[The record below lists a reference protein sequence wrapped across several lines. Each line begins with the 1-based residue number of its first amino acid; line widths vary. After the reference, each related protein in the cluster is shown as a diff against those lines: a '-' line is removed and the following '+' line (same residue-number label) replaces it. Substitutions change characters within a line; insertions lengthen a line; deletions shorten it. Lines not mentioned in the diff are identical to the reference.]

1 MHKKIHVKTKNKICA
16 AVLVFVLAGSLTAGA
31 CAVPNVYAKTEAEKK
46 RDAYKKKLRE
56 KNSDIANIKDS
67 QSDVKDSISVAAA
80 KMKTLLSKQEQ
91 LKSDIKDKQNEV
103 EQANKKLEEAKEEEQ
118 KQYDAMKLRIQYL
131 YENSTDNSIW
141 SAILESNGLSD
152 MLNRIEY
159 ATDLYKSDRELM
171 TSYQNAVKKVEDW
184 TMQLADEMDSL
195 LALQDK
201 YQTQQ
206 GELKTLMAKLEKQKD
221 AYAQQLAEAQ
231 KQAQDYK
238 KTISKQEAI
247 IRAQEAAAARA
258 NANTYDGGGTGA
270 GARNR
275 TDGIGQQ
282 GFLHLGHI
290 AVLVHHA
297 GPGGG
302 AHQGPDGVEHVD
314 HAEGEDQ
321 GDGGEPAQLHKA
333 GEVELEQGLGGH
345 VSNRGHPAGGGQGGE
360 GGAAQYGDVPDPVDH
375 GGDEHAQQHGGAHA
389 LAGQDDDGEQA
400 HEGGDHGEHHLPVA
414 RLAHAVL
421 NDGGGQGAEE
431 VPHHVERRGEA
442 VALGIDAHVGAQ
454 TDVHQHQADG
464 GGDAVPHAQRDRLN
478 DLVPDVQHGQDDEHD
493 ALDKDDA
500 QGGLKGLQI
509 AHAGQGHK
517 VGHHHGKEAVQA
529 HAGGHGEGLVG
540 QEGHTEHAHGGRE
553 AGGHEHGV
561 PKLLPVG
568 AETGEQVGVQRD
580 DVGHGHKGGQTG
592 QDLGADVC
600 AVLLQV
606 KQLLHW
612 DLLRFY

>member
-46 RDAYKKKLRE
+46 RDAYKKKLKA

-67 QSDVKDSISVAAA
+67 QSDVKDSITAAA
-80 KMKTLLSKQEQ
+80 ARMKTLLSKQEQ

-118 KQYDAMKLRIQYL
+118 NQYDAMKLRIQYL

-270 GARNR
+270 SGGIASDSYLKDPDCNPSQTTDVSGADIVAFAQQFVGNPYVWGGNSL
-275 TDGIGQQ
+275 TNGVDCSGFVHQVYAHFGISTPRYSQAFKSVGQPVSYQ
-282 GFLHLGHI
+282 NI
-290 AVLVHHA
+290 QA
-297 GPGGG
+297 GDVVVYP
-302 AHQGPDGVEHVD
+302 
-314 HAEGEDQ
+314 
-321 GDGGEPAQLHKA
+321 
-333 GEVELEQGLGGH
+333 GH
-345 VSNRGHPAGGGQGGE
+345 VAIYIGNGNIVEAQSTRAGITNSR
-360 GGAAQYGDVPDPVDH
+360 PVNCH
-375 GGDEHAQQHGGAHA
+375 TITAIR
-389 LAGQDDDGEQA
+389 
-400 HEGGDHGEHHLPVA
+400 
-414 RLAHAVL
+414 RLV
-421 NDGGGQGAEE
+421 
-431 VPHHVERRGEA
+431 
-442 VALGIDAHVGAQ
+442 
-454 TDVHQHQADG
+454 
-464 GGDAVPHAQRDRLN
+464 
-478 DLVPDVQHGQDDEHD
+478 
-493 ALDKDDA
+493 
-500 QGGLKGLQI
+500 
-509 AHAGQGHK
+509 
-517 VGHHHGKEAVQA
+517 
-529 HAGGHGEGLVG
+529 
-540 QEGHTEHAHGGRE
+540 
-553 AGGHEHGV
+553 
-561 PKLLPVG
+561 
-568 AETGEQVGVQRD
+568 
-580 DVGHGHKGGQTG
+580 
-592 QDLGADVC
+592 
-600 AVLLQV
+600 
-606 KQLLHW
+606 
-612 DLLRFY
+612 

>member
-46 RDAYKKKLRE
+46 RDAYKKKLKA

-67 QSDVKDSISVAAA
+67 QSDVKDSITAAA
-80 KMKTLLSKQEQ
+80 ARMKTLLSKQEQ

-118 KQYDAMKLRIQYL
+118 NQYDAMKLRIQYL

-141 SAILESNGLSD
+141 SAILESNGLSE

-206 GELKTLMAKLEKQKD
+206 GELKTLMAKLEQQKD

-270 GARNR
+270 SGGIASDSYLKDPDCNPSQTTDVSGADIVAFAQQFVGNPYVWGGNSL
-275 TDGIGQQ
+275 TNGVDCSGFVHQVYAHFGISTPRYSQAFKSVGQPVSYQ
-282 GFLHLGHI
+282 NI
-290 AVLVHHA
+290 QA
-297 GPGGG
+297 GDVVVYP
-302 AHQGPDGVEHVD
+302 
-314 HAEGEDQ
+314 
-321 GDGGEPAQLHKA
+321 
-333 GEVELEQGLGGH
+333 GH
-345 VSNRGHPAGGGQGGE
+345 VAIYIGNGNIVEAQSTRAGITNSR
-360 GGAAQYGDVPDPVDH
+360 PVNCH
-375 GGDEHAQQHGGAHA
+375 TITAIR
-389 LAGQDDDGEQA
+389 
-400 HEGGDHGEHHLPVA
+400 
-414 RLAHAVL
+414 RLV
-421 NDGGGQGAEE
+421 
-431 VPHHVERRGEA
+431 
-442 VALGIDAHVGAQ
+442 
-454 TDVHQHQADG
+454 
-464 GGDAVPHAQRDRLN
+464 
-478 DLVPDVQHGQDDEHD
+478 
-493 ALDKDDA
+493 
-500 QGGLKGLQI
+500 
-509 AHAGQGHK
+509 
-517 VGHHHGKEAVQA
+517 
-529 HAGGHGEGLVG
+529 
-540 QEGHTEHAHGGRE
+540 
-553 AGGHEHGV
+553 
-561 PKLLPVG
+561 
-568 AETGEQVGVQRD
+568 
-580 DVGHGHKGGQTG
+580 
-592 QDLGADVC
+592 
-600 AVLLQV
+600 
-606 KQLLHW
+606 
-612 DLLRFY
+612 

>member
-46 RDAYKKKLRE
+46 RDAYKKKLKA

-270 GARNR
+270 SGGIASDSYLKDPDCNPSQTTDVSGADIVAFAQQFVGNPYVWGGNSL
-275 TDGIGQQ
+275 TNGVDCSGFVHLVYAHFGISTPRYSQAFKSVGQPVSYQ
-282 GFLHLGHI
+282 NI
-290 AVLVHHA
+290 QA
-297 GPGGG
+297 GDVVVYP
-302 AHQGPDGVEHVD
+302 
-314 HAEGEDQ
+314 
-321 GDGGEPAQLHKA
+321 
-333 GEVELEQGLGGH
+333 GH
-345 VSNRGHPAGGGQGGE
+345 VAIYIGNGNIVEAQSTRAGITNSR
-360 GGAAQYGDVPDPVDH
+360 PVNCH
-375 GGDEHAQQHGGAHA
+375 TITAIR
-389 LAGQDDDGEQA
+389 
-400 HEGGDHGEHHLPVA
+400 
-414 RLAHAVL
+414 RLV
-421 NDGGGQGAEE
+421 
-431 VPHHVERRGEA
+431 
-442 VALGIDAHVGAQ
+442 
-454 TDVHQHQADG
+454 
-464 GGDAVPHAQRDRLN
+464 
-478 DLVPDVQHGQDDEHD
+478 
-493 ALDKDDA
+493 
-500 QGGLKGLQI
+500 
-509 AHAGQGHK
+509 
-517 VGHHHGKEAVQA
+517 
-529 HAGGHGEGLVG
+529 
-540 QEGHTEHAHGGRE
+540 
-553 AGGHEHGV
+553 
-561 PKLLPVG
+561 
-568 AETGEQVGVQRD
+568 
-580 DVGHGHKGGQTG
+580 
-592 QDLGADVC
+592 
-600 AVLLQV
+600 
-606 KQLLHW
+606 
-612 DLLRFY
+612 

>member
-46 RDAYKKKLRE
+46 RDAYKKKLKA

-67 QSDVKDSISVAAA
+67 QSDVKDSITAAA
-80 KMKTLLSKQEQ
+80 ARMKTLLSKQEQ

-118 KQYDAMKLRIQYL
+118 NQYDAMKLRIQYL

-206 GELKTLMAKLEKQKD
+206 GELKTLMAKLEQQKD

-270 GARNR
+270 SGGIASDSYLKDPDCNPSQTTDVSGADIVAFAQQFVGNPDVWGGNSL
-275 TDGIGQQ
+275 TNGVDCSGFVHQVYAHFGISTPRYSQAFKSVGQPVSYQ
-282 GFLHLGHI
+282 NI
-290 AVLVHHA
+290 QA
-297 GPGGG
+297 GDVVVYP
-302 AHQGPDGVEHVD
+302 
-314 HAEGEDQ
+314 
-321 GDGGEPAQLHKA
+321 
-333 GEVELEQGLGGH
+333 GH
-345 VSNRGHPAGGGQGGE
+345 VAIYIGNGNIVEAQSTRAGITNSR
-360 GGAAQYGDVPDPVDH
+360 PVNCH
-375 GGDEHAQQHGGAHA
+375 TITAIR
-389 LAGQDDDGEQA
+389 
-400 HEGGDHGEHHLPVA
+400 
-414 RLAHAVL
+414 RLV
-421 NDGGGQGAEE
+421 
-431 VPHHVERRGEA
+431 
-442 VALGIDAHVGAQ
+442 
-454 TDVHQHQADG
+454 
-464 GGDAVPHAQRDRLN
+464 
-478 DLVPDVQHGQDDEHD
+478 
-493 ALDKDDA
+493 
-500 QGGLKGLQI
+500 
-509 AHAGQGHK
+509 
-517 VGHHHGKEAVQA
+517 
-529 HAGGHGEGLVG
+529 
-540 QEGHTEHAHGGRE
+540 
-553 AGGHEHGV
+553 
-561 PKLLPVG
+561 
-568 AETGEQVGVQRD
+568 
-580 DVGHGHKGGQTG
+580 
-592 QDLGADVC
+592 
-600 AVLLQV
+600 
-606 KQLLHW
+606 
-612 DLLRFY
+612 

>member
-46 RDAYKKKLRE
+46 RDAYKKKLKA

-67 QSDVKDSISVAAA
+67 QSDVKDSITAAA
-80 KMKTLLSKQEQ
+80 ARMKTLLSKQEQ

-118 KQYDAMKLRIQYL
+118 NQYDAMKLRIQYL

-141 SAILESNGLSD
+141 SAILESTGLSD

-206 GELKTLMAKLEKQKD
+206 GELKTLMAKLEQQKD

-270 GARNR
+270 SGGIASDSYLKDPDCNPSQTTDVSGADIVAFAQQFVGNPYVWGGNSL
-275 TDGIGQQ
+275 TNGVDCSGFVHQVYAHFGISTPRYSQAFKSVGQPVSYQ
-282 GFLHLGHI
+282 NI
-290 AVLVHHA
+290 QA
-297 GPGGG
+297 GDVVVYP
-302 AHQGPDGVEHVD
+302 
-314 HAEGEDQ
+314 
-321 GDGGEPAQLHKA
+321 
-333 GEVELEQGLGGH
+333 GH
-345 VSNRGHPAGGGQGGE
+345 VAIYIGNGNIVEAQSTRAGITNSR
-360 GGAAQYGDVPDPVDH
+360 PVNCH
-375 GGDEHAQQHGGAHA
+375 TITAIR
-389 LAGQDDDGEQA
+389 
-400 HEGGDHGEHHLPVA
+400 
-414 RLAHAVL
+414 RLV
-421 NDGGGQGAEE
+421 
-431 VPHHVERRGEA
+431 
-442 VALGIDAHVGAQ
+442 
-454 TDVHQHQADG
+454 
-464 GGDAVPHAQRDRLN
+464 
-478 DLVPDVQHGQDDEHD
+478 
-493 ALDKDDA
+493 
-500 QGGLKGLQI
+500 
-509 AHAGQGHK
+509 
-517 VGHHHGKEAVQA
+517 
-529 HAGGHGEGLVG
+529 
-540 QEGHTEHAHGGRE
+540 
-553 AGGHEHGV
+553 
-561 PKLLPVG
+561 
-568 AETGEQVGVQRD
+568 
-580 DVGHGHKGGQTG
+580 
-592 QDLGADVC
+592 
-600 AVLLQV
+600 
-606 KQLLHW
+606 
-612 DLLRFY
+612 

>member
-46 RDAYKKKLRE
+46 RDAYKKKLKA

-67 QSDVKDSISVAAA
+67 QSDVKDSITAAAA
-80 KMKTLLSKQEQ
+80 KMKTLLSRQEQ

-118 KQYDAMKLRIQYL
+118 NQYDAMKLRIQYL

-238 KTISKQEAI
+238 KTISKQEEI

-270 GARNR
+270 SGGIASDSYLKDPDCNPSQTTDVSGADIVAFAQQFVGNPYVWGGNSL
-275 TDGIGQQ
+275 TNGVDCSGFVHLVYAHFGIGTPRYSQAFKSVGQ
-282 GFLHLGHI
+282 PVSYQNI
-290 AVLVHHA
+290 QA
-297 GPGGG
+297 GDVVVYP
-302 AHQGPDGVEHVD
+302 
-314 HAEGEDQ
+314 
-321 GDGGEPAQLHKA
+321 
-333 GEVELEQGLGGH
+333 GH
-345 VSNRGHPAGGGQGGE
+345 VAIYIGNGNIVEAQSTRAGITNSR
-360 GGAAQYGDVPDPVDH
+360 PVNCH
-375 GGDEHAQQHGGAHA
+375 TITAIR
-389 LAGQDDDGEQA
+389 
-400 HEGGDHGEHHLPVA
+400 
-414 RLAHAVL
+414 RLV
-421 NDGGGQGAEE
+421 
-431 VPHHVERRGEA
+431 
-442 VALGIDAHVGAQ
+442 
-454 TDVHQHQADG
+454 
-464 GGDAVPHAQRDRLN
+464 
-478 DLVPDVQHGQDDEHD
+478 
-493 ALDKDDA
+493 
-500 QGGLKGLQI
+500 
-509 AHAGQGHK
+509 
-517 VGHHHGKEAVQA
+517 
-529 HAGGHGEGLVG
+529 
-540 QEGHTEHAHGGRE
+540 
-553 AGGHEHGV
+553 
-561 PKLLPVG
+561 
-568 AETGEQVGVQRD
+568 
-580 DVGHGHKGGQTG
+580 
-592 QDLGADVC
+592 
-600 AVLLQV
+600 
-606 KQLLHW
+606 
-612 DLLRFY
+612 

>member
-46 RDAYKKKLRE
+46 RDAYKKKLKA

-67 QSDVKDSISVAAA
+67 QSYVKDSITAAAA

-118 KQYDAMKLRIQYL
+118 NQYDAMKLRIQYL

-206 GELKTLMAKLEKQKD
+206 GELKTLMAKLEQQKD

-270 GARNR
+270 SGGIASDSYLKDPDCNPSQTTDVSGADIVAFAQQFVGNPYVWGGNSL
-275 TDGIGQQ
+275 TNGVDCSGFVHQVYAHFGISTPRYSQAFKSVGQPVSYQ
-282 GFLHLGHI
+282 NI
-290 AVLVHHA
+290 QA
-297 GPGGG
+297 GDVVVYP
-302 AHQGPDGVEHVD
+302 
-314 HAEGEDQ
+314 
-321 GDGGEPAQLHKA
+321 
-333 GEVELEQGLGGH
+333 GH
-345 VSNRGHPAGGGQGGE
+345 VAIYIGNGNIVEAQSTRAGITNSR
-360 GGAAQYGDVPDPVDH
+360 PVNCH
-375 GGDEHAQQHGGAHA
+375 TITAIR
-389 LAGQDDDGEQA
+389 
-400 HEGGDHGEHHLPVA
+400 
-414 RLAHAVL
+414 RLV
-421 NDGGGQGAEE
+421 
-431 VPHHVERRGEA
+431 
-442 VALGIDAHVGAQ
+442 
-454 TDVHQHQADG
+454 
-464 GGDAVPHAQRDRLN
+464 
-478 DLVPDVQHGQDDEHD
+478 
-493 ALDKDDA
+493 
-500 QGGLKGLQI
+500 
-509 AHAGQGHK
+509 
-517 VGHHHGKEAVQA
+517 
-529 HAGGHGEGLVG
+529 
-540 QEGHTEHAHGGRE
+540 
-553 AGGHEHGV
+553 
-561 PKLLPVG
+561 
-568 AETGEQVGVQRD
+568 
-580 DVGHGHKGGQTG
+580 
-592 QDLGADVC
+592 
-600 AVLLQV
+600 
-606 KQLLHW
+606 
-612 DLLRFY
+612 

>member
-46 RDAYKKKLRE
+46 RDAYKKKLKA

-67 QSDVKDSISVAAA
+67 QSDVKDSITAAAA

-118 KQYDAMKLRIQYL
+118 NQYDAMKLRIQYL

-159 ATDLYKSDRELM
+159 ATDLYKSDSELM

-206 GELKTLMAKLEKQKD
+206 GELKTLMAKLEQQKD

-270 GARNR
+270 SGGIASDSYLKDPDCNPSQTTDVSGADIVAFAQQFVGNPYVWGGNSL
-275 TDGIGQQ
+275 TNGVDCSGFVHQVYAHFGISTPRYSQAFKSVGQPVSYQ
-282 GFLHLGHI
+282 NI
-290 AVLVHHA
+290 QA
-297 GPGGG
+297 GDVVVYP
-302 AHQGPDGVEHVD
+302 
-314 HAEGEDQ
+314 
-321 GDGGEPAQLHKA
+321 
-333 GEVELEQGLGGH
+333 GH
-345 VSNRGHPAGGGQGGE
+345 VAIYIGNGNIVEAQSTRAGITNSR
-360 GGAAQYGDVPDPVDH
+360 PVNCH
-375 GGDEHAQQHGGAHA
+375 TITAIR
-389 LAGQDDDGEQA
+389 
-400 HEGGDHGEHHLPVA
+400 
-414 RLAHAVL
+414 RLV
-421 NDGGGQGAEE
+421 
-431 VPHHVERRGEA
+431 
-442 VALGIDAHVGAQ
+442 
-454 TDVHQHQADG
+454 
-464 GGDAVPHAQRDRLN
+464 
-478 DLVPDVQHGQDDEHD
+478 
-493 ALDKDDA
+493 
-500 QGGLKGLQI
+500 
-509 AHAGQGHK
+509 
-517 VGHHHGKEAVQA
+517 
-529 HAGGHGEGLVG
+529 
-540 QEGHTEHAHGGRE
+540 
-553 AGGHEHGV
+553 
-561 PKLLPVG
+561 
-568 AETGEQVGVQRD
+568 
-580 DVGHGHKGGQTG
+580 
-592 QDLGADVC
+592 
-600 AVLLQV
+600 
-606 KQLLHW
+606 
-612 DLLRFY
+612 

>member
-46 RDAYKKKLRE
+46 RDAYKKKLKA

-67 QSDVKDSISVAAA
+67 QSDVKDSITAAA
-80 KMKTLLSKQEQ
+80 ARMKTLLSKQEQ

-118 KQYDAMKLRIQYL
+118 NQYDAMKLRIQYL

-206 GELKTLMAKLEKQKD
+206 GELKTLMAKLEQQKD

-238 KTISKQEAI
+238 KTISQHEAI

-270 GARNR
+270 SGGIASDSYLKDPDCNPSQTTDVSGADIVAFAQQFVGNPYVWGGNSL
-275 TDGIGQQ
+275 TNGVDCSGFVHQVYAHFGISTPRYSQAFKSVGQPVSYQ
-282 GFLHLGHI
+282 NI
-290 AVLVHHA
+290 QA
-297 GPGGG
+297 GDVVVYP
-302 AHQGPDGVEHVD
+302 
-314 HAEGEDQ
+314 
-321 GDGGEPAQLHKA
+321 
-333 GEVELEQGLGGH
+333 GH
-345 VSNRGHPAGGGQGGE
+345 VAIYIGNGNIVEAQSTRAGITNSR
-360 GGAAQYGDVPDPVDH
+360 PVNCH
-375 GGDEHAQQHGGAHA
+375 TITAIR
-389 LAGQDDDGEQA
+389 
-400 HEGGDHGEHHLPVA
+400 
-414 RLAHAVL
+414 RLV
-421 NDGGGQGAEE
+421 
-431 VPHHVERRGEA
+431 
-442 VALGIDAHVGAQ
+442 
-454 TDVHQHQADG
+454 
-464 GGDAVPHAQRDRLN
+464 
-478 DLVPDVQHGQDDEHD
+478 
-493 ALDKDDA
+493 
-500 QGGLKGLQI
+500 
-509 AHAGQGHK
+509 
-517 VGHHHGKEAVQA
+517 
-529 HAGGHGEGLVG
+529 
-540 QEGHTEHAHGGRE
+540 
-553 AGGHEHGV
+553 
-561 PKLLPVG
+561 
-568 AETGEQVGVQRD
+568 
-580 DVGHGHKGGQTG
+580 
-592 QDLGADVC
+592 
-600 AVLLQV
+600 
-606 KQLLHW
+606 
-612 DLLRFY
+612 

>member
-46 RDAYKKKLRE
+46 RDAYKKKLKA

-67 QSDVKDSISVAAA
+67 QSDVKDSITAAA
-80 KMKTLLSKQEQ
+80 ARMKTLLSKQEQ

-118 KQYDAMKLRIQYL
+118 NQYDAMKLRIQYL

-152 MLNRIEY
+152 TLNRIEY

-206 GELKTLMAKLEKQKD
+206 GELKTLMAKLEQQKD

-270 GARNR
+270 SGGIASDSYLKDPDCNPSQTTDVSGADIVAFAQQFVGNPYVWGGNSL
-275 TDGIGQQ
+275 TNGVDCSGFVHQVYAHFGISTPRYSQAFKSVGQPVSYQ
-282 GFLHLGHI
+282 NI
-290 AVLVHHA
+290 QA
-297 GPGGG
+297 GDVVVYP
-302 AHQGPDGVEHVD
+302 
-314 HAEGEDQ
+314 
-321 GDGGEPAQLHKA
+321 
-333 GEVELEQGLGGH
+333 GH
-345 VSNRGHPAGGGQGGE
+345 VAIYIGNGNIVEAQSTRAGITNSR
-360 GGAAQYGDVPDPVDH
+360 PVNCH
-375 GGDEHAQQHGGAHA
+375 TITAIR
-389 LAGQDDDGEQA
+389 
-400 HEGGDHGEHHLPVA
+400 
-414 RLAHAVL
+414 RLV
-421 NDGGGQGAEE
+421 
-431 VPHHVERRGEA
+431 
-442 VALGIDAHVGAQ
+442 
-454 TDVHQHQADG
+454 
-464 GGDAVPHAQRDRLN
+464 
-478 DLVPDVQHGQDDEHD
+478 
-493 ALDKDDA
+493 
-500 QGGLKGLQI
+500 
-509 AHAGQGHK
+509 
-517 VGHHHGKEAVQA
+517 
-529 HAGGHGEGLVG
+529 
-540 QEGHTEHAHGGRE
+540 
-553 AGGHEHGV
+553 
-561 PKLLPVG
+561 
-568 AETGEQVGVQRD
+568 
-580 DVGHGHKGGQTG
+580 
-592 QDLGADVC
+592 
-600 AVLLQV
+600 
-606 KQLLHW
+606 
-612 DLLRFY
+612 

>member
-46 RDAYKKKLRE
+46 RDAYKKKLKA

-67 QSDVKDSISVAAA
+67 QSDVKDSITAAA
-80 KMKTLLSKQEQ
+80 ARMKTLLSKQEQ

-118 KQYDAMKLRIQYL
+118 NQYDAMKLRIQYL

-206 GELKTLMAKLEKQKD
+206 GELKTLMAKLEQQKD

-238 KTISKQEAI
+238 KTISKQEAV

-270 GARNR
+270 SGGIASDSYLKDPDCNPSQTTDVSGADIVAFAQQFVGNPYVWGGNSL
-275 TDGIGQQ
+275 TNGVDCSGFVHQVYAHFGISTPRYSQAFKSVGQPVSYQ
-282 GFLHLGHI
+282 NI
-290 AVLVHHA
+290 QA
-297 GPGGG
+297 GDVVVYP
-302 AHQGPDGVEHVD
+302 
-314 HAEGEDQ
+314 
-321 GDGGEPAQLHKA
+321 
-333 GEVELEQGLGGH
+333 GH
-345 VSNRGHPAGGGQGGE
+345 VAIYIGNGNIVEAQSTRAGITNSR
-360 GGAAQYGDVPDPVDH
+360 PVNCH
-375 GGDEHAQQHGGAHA
+375 TITAIR
-389 LAGQDDDGEQA
+389 
-400 HEGGDHGEHHLPVA
+400 
-414 RLAHAVL
+414 RLV
-421 NDGGGQGAEE
+421 
-431 VPHHVERRGEA
+431 
-442 VALGIDAHVGAQ
+442 
-454 TDVHQHQADG
+454 
-464 GGDAVPHAQRDRLN
+464 
-478 DLVPDVQHGQDDEHD
+478 
-493 ALDKDDA
+493 
-500 QGGLKGLQI
+500 
-509 AHAGQGHK
+509 
-517 VGHHHGKEAVQA
+517 
-529 HAGGHGEGLVG
+529 
-540 QEGHTEHAHGGRE
+540 
-553 AGGHEHGV
+553 
-561 PKLLPVG
+561 
-568 AETGEQVGVQRD
+568 
-580 DVGHGHKGGQTG
+580 
-592 QDLGADVC
+592 
-600 AVLLQV
+600 
-606 KQLLHW
+606 
-612 DLLRFY
+612 

>member
-31 CAVPNVYAKTEAEKK
+31 CAVPNVHAKTEAEKK
-46 RDAYKKKLRE
+46 RDAYKKKLKA

-67 QSDVKDSISVAAA
+67 QSDVKDSITAAA
-80 KMKTLLSKQEQ
+80 ARMKTLLSKQEQ

-118 KQYDAMKLRIQYL
+118 NQYDAMKLRIQYL

-206 GELKTLMAKLEKQKD
+206 GELKTLMAKLEQQKD

-270 GARNR
+270 SGGIASDSYLKDPDCNPSQTTDVSGADIVAFAQQFVGNPYVWGGNSL
-275 TDGIGQQ
+275 TNGVDCSGFVHQVYAHFGISTPRYSQAFKSVGQPVSYQ
-282 GFLHLGHI
+282 NI
-290 AVLVHHA
+290 QA
-297 GPGGG
+297 GDVVVYP
-302 AHQGPDGVEHVD
+302 
-314 HAEGEDQ
+314 
-321 GDGGEPAQLHKA
+321 
-333 GEVELEQGLGGH
+333 GH
-345 VSNRGHPAGGGQGGE
+345 VAIYIGNGNIVEAQSTRAGITNSR
-360 GGAAQYGDVPDPVDH
+360 PVNCH
-375 GGDEHAQQHGGAHA
+375 TITAIR
-389 LAGQDDDGEQA
+389 
-400 HEGGDHGEHHLPVA
+400 
-414 RLAHAVL
+414 RLV
-421 NDGGGQGAEE
+421 
-431 VPHHVERRGEA
+431 
-442 VALGIDAHVGAQ
+442 
-454 TDVHQHQADG
+454 
-464 GGDAVPHAQRDRLN
+464 
-478 DLVPDVQHGQDDEHD
+478 
-493 ALDKDDA
+493 
-500 QGGLKGLQI
+500 
-509 AHAGQGHK
+509 
-517 VGHHHGKEAVQA
+517 
-529 HAGGHGEGLVG
+529 
-540 QEGHTEHAHGGRE
+540 
-553 AGGHEHGV
+553 
-561 PKLLPVG
+561 
-568 AETGEQVGVQRD
+568 
-580 DVGHGHKGGQTG
+580 
-592 QDLGADVC
+592 
-600 AVLLQV
+600 
-606 KQLLHW
+606 
-612 DLLRFY
+612 

>member
-46 RDAYKKKLRE
+46 RDAYKKKLKA

-67 QSDVKDSISVAAA
+67 QSDVKDSITAAAA

-118 KQYDAMKLRIQYL
+118 NQYDAMKLRIQYL

-206 GELKTLMAKLEKQKD
+206 GELKTLMAKLEQQKD

-270 GARNR
+270 SGGIASDSYLKDPDCNPSQTTDVSGADIVAFAQQFVGNPYVWGGNSL
-275 TDGIGQQ
+275 TNGVDCSGFVHLVYAHFGIGTPRYSQAFKSVGQ
-282 GFLHLGHI
+282 PVSYQNI
-290 AVLVHHA
+290 QA
-297 GPGGG
+297 GDVVVYP
-302 AHQGPDGVEHVD
+302 
-314 HAEGEDQ
+314 
-321 GDGGEPAQLHKA
+321 
-333 GEVELEQGLGGH
+333 GH
-345 VSNRGHPAGGGQGGE
+345 VAIYIGNGNIVEAQSTRAGITNSR
-360 GGAAQYGDVPDPVDH
+360 PVNCH
-375 GGDEHAQQHGGAHA
+375 TITAIR
-389 LAGQDDDGEQA
+389 
-400 HEGGDHGEHHLPVA
+400 
-414 RLAHAVL
+414 RLV
-421 NDGGGQGAEE
+421 
-431 VPHHVERRGEA
+431 
-442 VALGIDAHVGAQ
+442 
-454 TDVHQHQADG
+454 
-464 GGDAVPHAQRDRLN
+464 
-478 DLVPDVQHGQDDEHD
+478 
-493 ALDKDDA
+493 
-500 QGGLKGLQI
+500 
-509 AHAGQGHK
+509 
-517 VGHHHGKEAVQA
+517 
-529 HAGGHGEGLVG
+529 
-540 QEGHTEHAHGGRE
+540 
-553 AGGHEHGV
+553 
-561 PKLLPVG
+561 
-568 AETGEQVGVQRD
+568 
-580 DVGHGHKGGQTG
+580 
-592 QDLGADVC
+592 
-600 AVLLQV
+600 
-606 KQLLHW
+606 
-612 DLLRFY
+612 

>member
-46 RDAYKKKLRE
+46 RDAYKKKLKA

-67 QSDVKDSISVAAA
+67 QSDVKDSITAAA
-80 KMKTLLSKQEQ
+80 ARMKTLLSKQEQ

-118 KQYDAMKLRIQYL
+118 NQYDAMKLRIQYL

-159 ATDLYKSDRELM
+159 AIDLYKSDRELM

-206 GELKTLMAKLEKQKD
+206 GELKTLMAKLEQQKD

-270 GARNR
+270 SGGIASDSYLKDPDCNPSQTTDVSGADIVAFAQQFVGNPYVWGGNSL
-275 TDGIGQQ
+275 TNGVDCSGFVHQVYAHFGISTPRYSQAFKSVGQPVSYQ
-282 GFLHLGHI
+282 NI
-290 AVLVHHA
+290 QA
-297 GPGGG
+297 GDVVVYP
-302 AHQGPDGVEHVD
+302 
-314 HAEGEDQ
+314 
-321 GDGGEPAQLHKA
+321 
-333 GEVELEQGLGGH
+333 GH
-345 VSNRGHPAGGGQGGE
+345 VAIYIGNGNIVEAQSTRAGITNSR
-360 GGAAQYGDVPDPVDH
+360 PVNCH
-375 GGDEHAQQHGGAHA
+375 TITAIR
-389 LAGQDDDGEQA
+389 
-400 HEGGDHGEHHLPVA
+400 
-414 RLAHAVL
+414 RLV
-421 NDGGGQGAEE
+421 
-431 VPHHVERRGEA
+431 
-442 VALGIDAHVGAQ
+442 
-454 TDVHQHQADG
+454 
-464 GGDAVPHAQRDRLN
+464 
-478 DLVPDVQHGQDDEHD
+478 
-493 ALDKDDA
+493 
-500 QGGLKGLQI
+500 
-509 AHAGQGHK
+509 
-517 VGHHHGKEAVQA
+517 
-529 HAGGHGEGLVG
+529 
-540 QEGHTEHAHGGRE
+540 
-553 AGGHEHGV
+553 
-561 PKLLPVG
+561 
-568 AETGEQVGVQRD
+568 
-580 DVGHGHKGGQTG
+580 
-592 QDLGADVC
+592 
-600 AVLLQV
+600 
-606 KQLLHW
+606 
-612 DLLRFY
+612 

>member
-46 RDAYKKKLRE
+46 RDAYKKKLKA

-67 QSDVKDSISVAAA
+67 QSDVKDSITAAAA
-80 KMKTLLSKQEQ
+80 KMKTFLSKQEQ

-118 KQYDAMKLRIQYL
+118 NQYDAMKLRIQYL

-206 GELKTLMAKLEKQKD
+206 GELKTLMAKLEQQKD

-270 GARNR
+270 SGGIASDSYLKDPDCNPSQTTDVSGADIVAFAQQFVGNPYVWGGNSL
-275 TDGIGQQ
+275 TNGVDCSGFVHQVYAHFGISTPRYSQAFKSVGQPVSYQ
-282 GFLHLGHI
+282 NI
-290 AVLVHHA
+290 QA
-297 GPGGG
+297 GDVVVYP
-302 AHQGPDGVEHVD
+302 
-314 HAEGEDQ
+314 
-321 GDGGEPAQLHKA
+321 
-333 GEVELEQGLGGH
+333 GH
-345 VSNRGHPAGGGQGGE
+345 VAIYIGNGNIVEAQSTRAGITNSR
-360 GGAAQYGDVPDPVDH
+360 PVNCH
-375 GGDEHAQQHGGAHA
+375 TITAIR
-389 LAGQDDDGEQA
+389 
-400 HEGGDHGEHHLPVA
+400 
-414 RLAHAVL
+414 RLV
-421 NDGGGQGAEE
+421 
-431 VPHHVERRGEA
+431 
-442 VALGIDAHVGAQ
+442 
-454 TDVHQHQADG
+454 
-464 GGDAVPHAQRDRLN
+464 
-478 DLVPDVQHGQDDEHD
+478 
-493 ALDKDDA
+493 
-500 QGGLKGLQI
+500 
-509 AHAGQGHK
+509 
-517 VGHHHGKEAVQA
+517 
-529 HAGGHGEGLVG
+529 
-540 QEGHTEHAHGGRE
+540 
-553 AGGHEHGV
+553 
-561 PKLLPVG
+561 
-568 AETGEQVGVQRD
+568 
-580 DVGHGHKGGQTG
+580 
-592 QDLGADVC
+592 
-600 AVLLQV
+600 
-606 KQLLHW
+606 
-612 DLLRFY
+612 

>member
-46 RDAYKKKLRE
+46 RDAYKKKLKA

-67 QSDVKDSISVAAA
+67 QSDVKDSITAAAA

-103 EQANKKLEEAKEEEQ
+103 EQANKKLEEAKEEAQ
-118 KQYDAMKLRIQYL
+118 NQYDAMKLRIQYL

-206 GELKTLMAKLEKQKD
+206 GELKTLMAKLEQQKD

-270 GARNR
+270 SGGIASDSYLKDPDCNPSQTTDVSGADIVAFAQQFVGNPYVWGGNSL
-275 TDGIGQQ
+275 TNGVDCSGFVHQVYAHFGISTPRYSQAFKSVGQPVSYQ
-282 GFLHLGHI
+282 NI
-290 AVLVHHA
+290 QA
-297 GPGGG
+297 GDVVVYP
-302 AHQGPDGVEHVD
+302 
-314 HAEGEDQ
+314 
-321 GDGGEPAQLHKA
+321 
-333 GEVELEQGLGGH
+333 GH
-345 VSNRGHPAGGGQGGE
+345 VAIYIGNGNIVEAQSTRAGITNSR
-360 GGAAQYGDVPDPVDH
+360 PVNCH
-375 GGDEHAQQHGGAHA
+375 TITAIR
-389 LAGQDDDGEQA
+389 
-400 HEGGDHGEHHLPVA
+400 
-414 RLAHAVL
+414 RLV
-421 NDGGGQGAEE
+421 
-431 VPHHVERRGEA
+431 
-442 VALGIDAHVGAQ
+442 
-454 TDVHQHQADG
+454 
-464 GGDAVPHAQRDRLN
+464 
-478 DLVPDVQHGQDDEHD
+478 
-493 ALDKDDA
+493 
-500 QGGLKGLQI
+500 
-509 AHAGQGHK
+509 
-517 VGHHHGKEAVQA
+517 
-529 HAGGHGEGLVG
+529 
-540 QEGHTEHAHGGRE
+540 
-553 AGGHEHGV
+553 
-561 PKLLPVG
+561 
-568 AETGEQVGVQRD
+568 
-580 DVGHGHKGGQTG
+580 
-592 QDLGADVC
+592 
-600 AVLLQV
+600 
-606 KQLLHW
+606 
-612 DLLRFY
+612 

>member
-46 RDAYKKKLRE
+46 RDAYKKKLKA

-67 QSDVKDSISVAAA
+67 QSDVKDSITAAA
-80 KMKTLLSKQEQ
+80 ARMKTLLSKQEQ

-118 KQYDAMKLRIQYL
+118 NQYDAMKLRIQYL

-206 GELKTLMAKLEKQKD
+206 GELKTLMAKLEQQKD

-270 GARNR
+270 SGGIASDSYLKDPDCNPSQTTDVSGADIVAFAQQFVGNPYVWGGNSL
-275 TDGIGQQ
+275 TNGVDCSGFVHQVYAHFGISTPRYSQAFKSVGQPVSYQ
-282 GFLHLGHI
+282 NI
-290 AVLVHHA
+290 
-297 GPGGG
+297 
-302 AHQGPDGVEHVD
+302 
-314 HAEGEDQ
+314 
-321 GDGGEPAQLHKA
+321 KA
-333 GEVELEQGLGGH
+333 GDVVVYPGH
-345 VSNRGHPAGGGQGGE
+345 VAIYIGNGNIVEAQSTRAGITNSR
-360 GGAAQYGDVPDPVDH
+360 PVNCH
-375 GGDEHAQQHGGAHA
+375 TITAIR
-389 LAGQDDDGEQA
+389 
-400 HEGGDHGEHHLPVA
+400 
-414 RLAHAVL
+414 RLV
-421 NDGGGQGAEE
+421 
-431 VPHHVERRGEA
+431 
-442 VALGIDAHVGAQ
+442 
-454 TDVHQHQADG
+454 
-464 GGDAVPHAQRDRLN
+464 
-478 DLVPDVQHGQDDEHD
+478 
-493 ALDKDDA
+493 
-500 QGGLKGLQI
+500 
-509 AHAGQGHK
+509 
-517 VGHHHGKEAVQA
+517 
-529 HAGGHGEGLVG
+529 
-540 QEGHTEHAHGGRE
+540 
-553 AGGHEHGV
+553 
-561 PKLLPVG
+561 
-568 AETGEQVGVQRD
+568 
-580 DVGHGHKGGQTG
+580 
-592 QDLGADVC
+592 
-600 AVLLQV
+600 
-606 KQLLHW
+606 
-612 DLLRFY
+612 

>member
-46 RDAYKKKLRE
+46 RDAYKKKLKA

-67 QSDVKDSISVAAA
+67 QSDVKDSITVAAA
-80 KMKTLLSKQEQ
+80 RMKTLLSKQEQ

-118 KQYDAMKLRIQYL
+118 NQYDAMKLRIQYL

-184 TMQLADEMDSL
+184 TVQLADEMDSL

-206 GELKTLMAKLEKQKD
+206 GELKTLMAKLEQQKD

-270 GARNR
+270 SGGIASDSYLKDPDCNPSQTTDVSGADIVAFAQQFVGNPYVWGGNSL
-275 TDGIGQQ
+275 TNGVDCSGFVHQVYAHFGISTPRYSQAFKSVGQPVSYQ
-282 GFLHLGHI
+282 NI
-290 AVLVHHA
+290 QA
-297 GPGGG
+297 GDVVVYP
-302 AHQGPDGVEHVD
+302 
-314 HAEGEDQ
+314 
-321 GDGGEPAQLHKA
+321 
-333 GEVELEQGLGGH
+333 GH
-345 VSNRGHPAGGGQGGE
+345 VAIYIGNGNIVEAQSTRAGITNSR
-360 GGAAQYGDVPDPVDH
+360 PVNCH
-375 GGDEHAQQHGGAHA
+375 TITAIR
-389 LAGQDDDGEQA
+389 
-400 HEGGDHGEHHLPVA
+400 
-414 RLAHAVL
+414 RLV
-421 NDGGGQGAEE
+421 
-431 VPHHVERRGEA
+431 
-442 VALGIDAHVGAQ
+442 
-454 TDVHQHQADG
+454 
-464 GGDAVPHAQRDRLN
+464 
-478 DLVPDVQHGQDDEHD
+478 
-493 ALDKDDA
+493 
-500 QGGLKGLQI
+500 
-509 AHAGQGHK
+509 
-517 VGHHHGKEAVQA
+517 
-529 HAGGHGEGLVG
+529 
-540 QEGHTEHAHGGRE
+540 
-553 AGGHEHGV
+553 
-561 PKLLPVG
+561 
-568 AETGEQVGVQRD
+568 
-580 DVGHGHKGGQTG
+580 
-592 QDLGADVC
+592 
-600 AVLLQV
+600 
-606 KQLLHW
+606 
-612 DLLRFY
+612 

>member
-31 CAVPNVYAKTEAEKK
+31 CAVTNVYAKTEAEKK
-46 RDAYKKKLRE
+46 RDAYKKKLKA

-67 QSDVKDSISVAAA
+67 QSDVKDSITAAAA

-118 KQYDAMKLRIQYL
+118 NQYDAMKLRIQYL

-206 GELKTLMAKLEKQKD
+206 GELKTLMAKLEQQKD

-270 GARNR
+270 SGGIASDSYLKDPDCNPSQTTDVSGADIVAFAQQFVGNPYVWGGNSL
-275 TDGIGQQ
+275 TNGVDCSGFVHQVYAHFGISTPRYSQAFKSVGQPVSYQ
-282 GFLHLGHI
+282 NI
-290 AVLVHHA
+290 QA
-297 GPGGG
+297 GDVVVYP
-302 AHQGPDGVEHVD
+302 
-314 HAEGEDQ
+314 
-321 GDGGEPAQLHKA
+321 
-333 GEVELEQGLGGH
+333 GH
-345 VSNRGHPAGGGQGGE
+345 VAIYIGNGNIVEAQSTRAGITNSR
-360 GGAAQYGDVPDPVDH
+360 PVNCH
-375 GGDEHAQQHGGAHA
+375 TITAIR
-389 LAGQDDDGEQA
+389 
-400 HEGGDHGEHHLPVA
+400 
-414 RLAHAVL
+414 RLV
-421 NDGGGQGAEE
+421 
-431 VPHHVERRGEA
+431 
-442 VALGIDAHVGAQ
+442 
-454 TDVHQHQADG
+454 
-464 GGDAVPHAQRDRLN
+464 
-478 DLVPDVQHGQDDEHD
+478 
-493 ALDKDDA
+493 
-500 QGGLKGLQI
+500 
-509 AHAGQGHK
+509 
-517 VGHHHGKEAVQA
+517 
-529 HAGGHGEGLVG
+529 
-540 QEGHTEHAHGGRE
+540 
-553 AGGHEHGV
+553 
-561 PKLLPVG
+561 
-568 AETGEQVGVQRD
+568 
-580 DVGHGHKGGQTG
+580 
-592 QDLGADVC
+592 
-600 AVLLQV
+600 
-606 KQLLHW
+606 
-612 DLLRFY
+612 

>member
-46 RDAYKKKLRE
+46 RDAYKKKLKA

-67 QSDVKDSISVAAA
+67 QSDVKDSITAAAA

-270 GARNR
+270 SGGIASDSYLKDPDCNPSQTTDVSGADIVAFAQQFVGNPYVWGGNSL
-275 TDGIGQQ
+275 TNGVDCSGFVHQVYAHFGISTPRYSQAFKSVGQPVSYQ
-282 GFLHLGHI
+282 NI
-290 AVLVHHA
+290 QA
-297 GPGGG
+297 GDVVVYP
-302 AHQGPDGVEHVD
+302 
-314 HAEGEDQ
+314 
-321 GDGGEPAQLHKA
+321 
-333 GEVELEQGLGGH
+333 GH
-345 VSNRGHPAGGGQGGE
+345 VAIYIGNGNIVEAQSTRAGITNSR
-360 GGAAQYGDVPDPVDH
+360 PVNCH
-375 GGDEHAQQHGGAHA
+375 TITAIR
-389 LAGQDDDGEQA
+389 
-400 HEGGDHGEHHLPVA
+400 
-414 RLAHAVL
+414 RLV
-421 NDGGGQGAEE
+421 
-431 VPHHVERRGEA
+431 
-442 VALGIDAHVGAQ
+442 
-454 TDVHQHQADG
+454 
-464 GGDAVPHAQRDRLN
+464 
-478 DLVPDVQHGQDDEHD
+478 
-493 ALDKDDA
+493 
-500 QGGLKGLQI
+500 
-509 AHAGQGHK
+509 
-517 VGHHHGKEAVQA
+517 
-529 HAGGHGEGLVG
+529 
-540 QEGHTEHAHGGRE
+540 
-553 AGGHEHGV
+553 
-561 PKLLPVG
+561 
-568 AETGEQVGVQRD
+568 
-580 DVGHGHKGGQTG
+580 
-592 QDLGADVC
+592 
-600 AVLLQV
+600 
-606 KQLLHW
+606 
-612 DLLRFY
+612 

>member
-46 RDAYKKKLRE
+46 RDAYKKKLKA

-67 QSDVKDSISVAAA
+67 QSDVKDSITAAA
-80 KMKTLLSKQEQ
+80 ARMKTLLSKQEQ

-118 KQYDAMKLRIQYL
+118 NQYDAMKLRIQYL

-206 GELKTLMAKLEKQKD
+206 GELKTLMAKLEQQKD

-247 IRAQEAAAARA
+247 IRAQEEAAARA

-270 GARNR
+270 SGGIASDSYLKDPDCNPSQTTDVSGADIVAFAQQFVGNPYVWGGNSL
-275 TDGIGQQ
+275 TNGVDCSGFVHQVYAHFGISTPRYSQAFKSVGQPVSYQ
-282 GFLHLGHI
+282 NI
-290 AVLVHHA
+290 QA
-297 GPGGG
+297 GDVVVYP
-302 AHQGPDGVEHVD
+302 
-314 HAEGEDQ
+314 
-321 GDGGEPAQLHKA
+321 
-333 GEVELEQGLGGH
+333 GH
-345 VSNRGHPAGGGQGGE
+345 VAIYIGNGNIVEAQSTRAGITNSR
-360 GGAAQYGDVPDPVDH
+360 PVNCH
-375 GGDEHAQQHGGAHA
+375 TITAIR
-389 LAGQDDDGEQA
+389 
-400 HEGGDHGEHHLPVA
+400 
-414 RLAHAVL
+414 RLV
-421 NDGGGQGAEE
+421 
-431 VPHHVERRGEA
+431 
-442 VALGIDAHVGAQ
+442 
-454 TDVHQHQADG
+454 
-464 GGDAVPHAQRDRLN
+464 
-478 DLVPDVQHGQDDEHD
+478 
-493 ALDKDDA
+493 
-500 QGGLKGLQI
+500 
-509 AHAGQGHK
+509 
-517 VGHHHGKEAVQA
+517 
-529 HAGGHGEGLVG
+529 
-540 QEGHTEHAHGGRE
+540 
-553 AGGHEHGV
+553 
-561 PKLLPVG
+561 
-568 AETGEQVGVQRD
+568 
-580 DVGHGHKGGQTG
+580 
-592 QDLGADVC
+592 
-600 AVLLQV
+600 
-606 KQLLHW
+606 
-612 DLLRFY
+612 

>member
-46 RDAYKKKLRE
+46 RDAYKKKLKA

-67 QSDVKDSISVAAA
+67 QSDVKDSITAAA
-80 KMKTLLSKQEQ
+80 ARMKTLLSKQEQ

-118 KQYDAMKLRIQYL
+118 NQYDAMKLRIQYL

-206 GELKTLMAKLEKQKD
+206 GELKTLMAKLEQQKD

-270 GARNR
+270 GARDR
-275 TDGIGQQ
+275 TDGVGEQ
-282 GFLHLGHI
+282 GLLHVGHLALLI
-290 AVLVHHA
+290 HHA
-297 GPGGG
+297 GAGGG
-302 AHQGPDGVEHVD
+302 AHQSADGVEHID
-314 HAEGEDQ
+314 HAEGDDQ
-321 GDGGEPAQLHKA
+321 SDGGKPANLCKSP
-333 GEVELEQGLGGH
+333 EVKLKQCGGSH
-345 VSNRGHPAGGGQGGE
+345 ISESRYE
-360 GGAAQYGDVPDPVDH
+360 GCGCQRSKGIGSQEDSLSCPVDDA
-375 GGDEHAQQHGGAHA
+375 GDQHTQQYST
-389 LAGQDDDGEQA
+389 
-400 HEGGDHGEHHLPVA
+400 
-414 RLAHAVL
+414 L
-421 NDGGGQGAEE
+421 NTSLCQNNNSK
-431 VPHHVERRGEA
+431 
-442 VALGIDAHVGAQ
+442 Q
-454 TDVHQHQADG
+454 TY
-464 GGDAVPHAQRDRLN
+464 
-478 DLVPDVQHGQDDEHD
+478 
-493 ALDKDDA
+493 
-500 QGGLKGLQI
+500 
-509 AHAGQGHK
+509 
-517 VGHHHGKEAVQA
+517 
-529 HAGGHGEGLVG
+529 
-540 QEGHTEHAHGGRE
+540 
-553 AGGHEHGV
+553 EHG
-561 PKLLPVG
+561 
-568 AETGEQVGVQRD
+568 D
-580 DVGHGHKGGQTG
+580 NGQNHCGIARTHICLS
-592 QDLGADVC
+592 Q
-600 AVLLQV
+600 
-606 KQLLHW
+606 
-612 DLLRFY
+612 

>member
-46 RDAYKKKLRE
+46 RDAYKKKLKA

-67 QSDVKDSISVAAA
+67 QSDVKDSITAAA
-80 KMKTLLSKQEQ
+80 ARMKTLLSKQEQ

-118 KQYDAMKLRIQYL
+118 NQYDAMKLRIQYL

-206 GELKTLMAKLEKQKD
+206 GELKTLMAKLEQQKD

-270 GARNR
+270 SGGIASDSYLKDPACNPSQTTDVSGADIVAFAQQFVGNPYVWGGNSL
-275 TDGIGQQ
+275 TNGVDCSGFVHQVYAHFGISTPRYSQAFKSVGQPVSYQ
-282 GFLHLGHI
+282 NI
-290 AVLVHHA
+290 QA
-297 GPGGG
+297 GDVVVYP
-302 AHQGPDGVEHVD
+302 
-314 HAEGEDQ
+314 
-321 GDGGEPAQLHKA
+321 
-333 GEVELEQGLGGH
+333 GH
-345 VSNRGHPAGGGQGGE
+345 VAIYIGNGNIVEAQSTRAGITNSR
-360 GGAAQYGDVPDPVDH
+360 PVNCH
-375 GGDEHAQQHGGAHA
+375 TITAIR
-389 LAGQDDDGEQA
+389 
-400 HEGGDHGEHHLPVA
+400 
-414 RLAHAVL
+414 RLV
-421 NDGGGQGAEE
+421 
-431 VPHHVERRGEA
+431 
-442 VALGIDAHVGAQ
+442 
-454 TDVHQHQADG
+454 
-464 GGDAVPHAQRDRLN
+464 
-478 DLVPDVQHGQDDEHD
+478 
-493 ALDKDDA
+493 
-500 QGGLKGLQI
+500 
-509 AHAGQGHK
+509 
-517 VGHHHGKEAVQA
+517 
-529 HAGGHGEGLVG
+529 
-540 QEGHTEHAHGGRE
+540 
-553 AGGHEHGV
+553 
-561 PKLLPVG
+561 
-568 AETGEQVGVQRD
+568 
-580 DVGHGHKGGQTG
+580 
-592 QDLGADVC
+592 
-600 AVLLQV
+600 
-606 KQLLHW
+606 
-612 DLLRFY
+612 

>member
-16 AVLVFVLAGSLTAGA
+16 ALLVFVLAGSLTAGA

-56 KNSDIANIKDS
+56 KNGDIANIKDS
-67 QSDVKDSISVAAA
+67 QSDVKDSISAAAA

-103 EQANKKLEEAKEEEQ
+103 EQANKKMEEAKEEEQ

-131 YENSTDNSIW
+131 YENSTDNSVW

-270 GARNR
+270 SGGIASDSYLKDPDCNPSQTTDVSGADIVAFAQQFVGNPYVWGGNSL
-275 TDGIGQQ
+275 TNGVDCSGFVHQVYAHFGISTPRYSQAFKSVGQPVSYQ
-282 GFLHLGHI
+282 NI
-290 AVLVHHA
+290 QA
-297 GPGGG
+297 GDVVVYP
-302 AHQGPDGVEHVD
+302 
-314 HAEGEDQ
+314 
-321 GDGGEPAQLHKA
+321 
-333 GEVELEQGLGGH
+333 GH
-345 VSNRGHPAGGGQGGE
+345 VAIYIGNGNIVEAQSTRAGITNSR
-360 GGAAQYGDVPDPVDH
+360 PVNCH
-375 GGDEHAQQHGGAHA
+375 TITAIR
-389 LAGQDDDGEQA
+389 
-400 HEGGDHGEHHLPVA
+400 
-414 RLAHAVL
+414 RLV
-421 NDGGGQGAEE
+421 
-431 VPHHVERRGEA
+431 
-442 VALGIDAHVGAQ
+442 
-454 TDVHQHQADG
+454 
-464 GGDAVPHAQRDRLN
+464 
-478 DLVPDVQHGQDDEHD
+478 
-493 ALDKDDA
+493 
-500 QGGLKGLQI
+500 
-509 AHAGQGHK
+509 
-517 VGHHHGKEAVQA
+517 
-529 HAGGHGEGLVG
+529 
-540 QEGHTEHAHGGRE
+540 
-553 AGGHEHGV
+553 
-561 PKLLPVG
+561 
-568 AETGEQVGVQRD
+568 
-580 DVGHGHKGGQTG
+580 
-592 QDLGADVC
+592 
-600 AVLLQV
+600 
-606 KQLLHW
+606 
-612 DLLRFY
+612 

>member
-46 RDAYKKKLRE
+46 RDAYKKKLKA

-67 QSDVKDSISVAAA
+67 QSDVKDSITAAA
-80 KMKTLLSKQEQ
+80 ARMKTLLSKQEQ

-118 KQYDAMKLRIQYL
+118 NQYDAMKLRIQYL

-206 GELKTLMAKLEKQKD
+206 GELKTLMAKLEQQKD

-270 GARNR
+270 SGGIASDSYLKDPDCNPSQTTDVSGADIVAFAQQFVGNPYVWGGNSL
-275 TDGIGQQ
+275 TNGVDCSGFVHQVYAHFGISTPRYSQAFKSVGQPVSYQ
-282 GFLHLGHI
+282 NI
-290 AVLVHHA
+290 QA
-297 GPGGG
+297 GDVVVYP
-302 AHQGPDGVEHVD
+302 
-314 HAEGEDQ
+314 
-321 GDGGEPAQLHKA
+321 
-333 GEVELEQGLGGH
+333 GH
-345 VSNRGHPAGGGQGGE
+345 VAIYIGNGQIVHASSKKTGIKISNAFYRSPICVTRVL
-360 GGAAQYGDVPDPVDH
+360 GD
-375 GGDEHAQQHGGAHA
+375 
-389 LAGQDDDGEQA
+389 
-400 HEGGDHGEHHLPVA
+400 
-414 RLAHAVL
+414 
-421 NDGGGQGAEE
+421 
-431 VPHHVERRGEA
+431 
-442 VALGIDAHVGAQ
+442 
-454 TDVHQHQADG
+454 
-464 GGDAVPHAQRDRLN
+464 
-478 DLVPDVQHGQDDEHD
+478 
-493 ALDKDDA
+493 
-500 QGGLKGLQI
+500 
-509 AHAGQGHK
+509 
-517 VGHHHGKEAVQA
+517 
-529 HAGGHGEGLVG
+529 
-540 QEGHTEHAHGGRE
+540 
-553 AGGHEHGV
+553 
-561 PKLLPVG
+561 
-568 AETGEQVGVQRD
+568 
-580 DVGHGHKGGQTG
+580 
-592 QDLGADVC
+592 
-600 AVLLQV
+600 
-606 KQLLHW
+606 
-612 DLLRFY
+612 

>member
-46 RDAYKKKLRE
+46 RDAYKKKLKA

-67 QSDVKDSISVAAA
+67 QSDVKDSITAAAA

-118 KQYDAMKLRIQYL
+118 NQYDAMKLRIQYL

-206 GELKTLMAKLEKQKD
+206 GELKTLMAKLEQQKD

-270 GARNR
+270 SGGIASDSYLTDPDCNPSQTTDVSGADIVAFAQQFVGNPYVWGGNSL
-275 TDGIGQQ
+275 TNGVDCSGFVHQVYAHFGISTPRYSQAFKSVGQPVSYQ
-282 GFLHLGHI
+282 NI
-290 AVLVHHA
+290 QA
-297 GPGGG
+297 GDVVVYP
-302 AHQGPDGVEHVD
+302 
-314 HAEGEDQ
+314 
-321 GDGGEPAQLHKA
+321 
-333 GEVELEQGLGGH
+333 GH
-345 VSNRGHPAGGGQGGE
+345 VAIYIGNGNIVEAQSTRAGITNSR
-360 GGAAQYGDVPDPVDH
+360 PVNCH
-375 GGDEHAQQHGGAHA
+375 TITAIR
-389 LAGQDDDGEQA
+389 
-400 HEGGDHGEHHLPVA
+400 
-414 RLAHAVL
+414 RLV
-421 NDGGGQGAEE
+421 
-431 VPHHVERRGEA
+431 
-442 VALGIDAHVGAQ
+442 
-454 TDVHQHQADG
+454 
-464 GGDAVPHAQRDRLN
+464 
-478 DLVPDVQHGQDDEHD
+478 
-493 ALDKDDA
+493 
-500 QGGLKGLQI
+500 
-509 AHAGQGHK
+509 
-517 VGHHHGKEAVQA
+517 
-529 HAGGHGEGLVG
+529 
-540 QEGHTEHAHGGRE
+540 
-553 AGGHEHGV
+553 
-561 PKLLPVG
+561 
-568 AETGEQVGVQRD
+568 
-580 DVGHGHKGGQTG
+580 
-592 QDLGADVC
+592 
-600 AVLLQV
+600 
-606 KQLLHW
+606 
-612 DLLRFY
+612 

>member
-46 RDAYKKKLRE
+46 RDAYKKKLKA
-56 KNSDIANIKDS
+56 KNGDIANIKDS
-67 QSDVKDSISVAAA
+67 QSDVKDSITAAA
-80 KMKTLLSKQEQ
+80 ARMKTLLSKQEQ

-206 GELKTLMAKLEKQKD
+206 GELKTLMAKLEQQKD

-270 GARNR
+270 SGGIASDSYLKDPDCNPSQTTDVSGADIVAFAQQFVGNPYVWGGNSL
-275 TDGIGQQ
+275 TNGVDCSGFVHQVYAHFGISTPRYSQAFKSVGQPVSYQ
-282 GFLHLGHI
+282 NI
-290 AVLVHHA
+290 QA
-297 GPGGG
+297 GDVVVYP
-302 AHQGPDGVEHVD
+302 
-314 HAEGEDQ
+314 
-321 GDGGEPAQLHKA
+321 
-333 GEVELEQGLGGH
+333 GH
-345 VSNRGHPAGGGQGGE
+345 VAIYIGNGNIVEAQSTRAGITNSR
-360 GGAAQYGDVPDPVDH
+360 PVNCH
-375 GGDEHAQQHGGAHA
+375 TITAIR
-389 LAGQDDDGEQA
+389 
-400 HEGGDHGEHHLPVA
+400 
-414 RLAHAVL
+414 RLV
-421 NDGGGQGAEE
+421 
-431 VPHHVERRGEA
+431 
-442 VALGIDAHVGAQ
+442 
-454 TDVHQHQADG
+454 
-464 GGDAVPHAQRDRLN
+464 
-478 DLVPDVQHGQDDEHD
+478 
-493 ALDKDDA
+493 
-500 QGGLKGLQI
+500 
-509 AHAGQGHK
+509 
-517 VGHHHGKEAVQA
+517 
-529 HAGGHGEGLVG
+529 
-540 QEGHTEHAHGGRE
+540 
-553 AGGHEHGV
+553 
-561 PKLLPVG
+561 
-568 AETGEQVGVQRD
+568 
-580 DVGHGHKGGQTG
+580 
-592 QDLGADVC
+592 
-600 AVLLQV
+600 
-606 KQLLHW
+606 
-612 DLLRFY
+612 

>member
-1 MHKKIHVKTKNKICA
+1 MHKKIHVKTKDKICA

-46 RDAYKKKLRE
+46 RDAYKKKLKA

-67 QSDVKDSISVAAA
+67 QSDVKDSITAAA
-80 KMKTLLSKQEQ
+80 ARMKTLLSKQEQ

-118 KQYDAMKLRIQYL
+118 NQYDAMKLRIQYL

-206 GELKTLMAKLEKQKD
+206 GELKTLMAKLEQQKD

-270 GARNR
+270 SGGIASDSYLKDPDCNPSQTTDVSGADIVAFAQQFVGNPYVWGGNSL
-275 TDGIGQQ
+275 TNGVDCSGFVHQVYAHFGISTPRYSQAFKSVGQPVSYQ
-282 GFLHLGHI
+282 NI
-290 AVLVHHA
+290 QA
-297 GPGGG
+297 GDVVVYP
-302 AHQGPDGVEHVD
+302 
-314 HAEGEDQ
+314 
-321 GDGGEPAQLHKA
+321 
-333 GEVELEQGLGGH
+333 GH
-345 VSNRGHPAGGGQGGE
+345 VAIYIGNGNIVEAQSTRAGITNSR
-360 GGAAQYGDVPDPVDH
+360 PVNCH
-375 GGDEHAQQHGGAHA
+375 TITAIR
-389 LAGQDDDGEQA
+389 
-400 HEGGDHGEHHLPVA
+400 
-414 RLAHAVL
+414 RLV
-421 NDGGGQGAEE
+421 
-431 VPHHVERRGEA
+431 
-442 VALGIDAHVGAQ
+442 
-454 TDVHQHQADG
+454 
-464 GGDAVPHAQRDRLN
+464 
-478 DLVPDVQHGQDDEHD
+478 
-493 ALDKDDA
+493 
-500 QGGLKGLQI
+500 
-509 AHAGQGHK
+509 
-517 VGHHHGKEAVQA
+517 
-529 HAGGHGEGLVG
+529 
-540 QEGHTEHAHGGRE
+540 
-553 AGGHEHGV
+553 
-561 PKLLPVG
+561 
-568 AETGEQVGVQRD
+568 
-580 DVGHGHKGGQTG
+580 
-592 QDLGADVC
+592 
-600 AVLLQV
+600 
-606 KQLLHW
+606 
-612 DLLRFY
+612 

>member
-46 RDAYKKKLRE
+46 RDAYKKKLKA

-67 QSDVKDSISVAAA
+67 QSDVKDSITAAA
-80 KMKTLLSKQEQ
+80 ARMKTLLSKQEQ

-206 GELKTLMAKLEKQKD
+206 GELKILMAKLEQQKD

-270 GARNR
+270 SGGIASDSYLKDPDCNPSQTTDVSGADIVAFAQQFVGNPYVWGGNSL
-275 TDGIGQQ
+275 TNGVDCSGFVHQVYAHFGISTPRYSQAFKSVGQPVSYQ
-282 GFLHLGHI
+282 NI
-290 AVLVHHA
+290 QA
-297 GPGGG
+297 GDVVVYP
-302 AHQGPDGVEHVD
+302 
-314 HAEGEDQ
+314 
-321 GDGGEPAQLHKA
+321 
-333 GEVELEQGLGGH
+333 GH
-345 VSNRGHPAGGGQGGE
+345 VAIYIGNGNIVEAQSTRAGITNSR
-360 GGAAQYGDVPDPVDH
+360 PVNCH
-375 GGDEHAQQHGGAHA
+375 TITAIR
-389 LAGQDDDGEQA
+389 
-400 HEGGDHGEHHLPVA
+400 
-414 RLAHAVL
+414 RLV
-421 NDGGGQGAEE
+421 
-431 VPHHVERRGEA
+431 
-442 VALGIDAHVGAQ
+442 
-454 TDVHQHQADG
+454 
-464 GGDAVPHAQRDRLN
+464 
-478 DLVPDVQHGQDDEHD
+478 
-493 ALDKDDA
+493 
-500 QGGLKGLQI
+500 
-509 AHAGQGHK
+509 
-517 VGHHHGKEAVQA
+517 
-529 HAGGHGEGLVG
+529 
-540 QEGHTEHAHGGRE
+540 
-553 AGGHEHGV
+553 
-561 PKLLPVG
+561 
-568 AETGEQVGVQRD
+568 
-580 DVGHGHKGGQTG
+580 
-592 QDLGADVC
+592 
-600 AVLLQV
+600 
-606 KQLLHW
+606 
-612 DLLRFY
+612 

>member
-16 AVLVFVLAGSLTAGA
+16 AVVVFVLAGSLTAGA

-46 RDAYKKKLRE
+46 RDAYKKKLKA

-67 QSDVKDSISVAAA
+67 QSDVKDSITAAA
-80 KMKTLLSKQEQ
+80 ARMKTLLSKQEQ

-118 KQYDAMKLRIQYL
+118 NQYDAMKLRIQYL

-206 GELKTLMAKLEKQKD
+206 GELKTLMAKLEQQKD

-270 GARNR
+270 SGGIASDSYLKDPDCNPSQTTDVSGADIVAFAQQFVGNPYVWGGNSL
-275 TDGIGQQ
+275 TNGVDCSGFVHQVYAHFGISTPRYSQAFKSVGQPVSYQ
-282 GFLHLGHI
+282 NI
-290 AVLVHHA
+290 QA
-297 GPGGG
+297 GDVVVYP
-302 AHQGPDGVEHVD
+302 
-314 HAEGEDQ
+314 
-321 GDGGEPAQLHKA
+321 
-333 GEVELEQGLGGH
+333 GH
-345 VSNRGHPAGGGQGGE
+345 VAIYIGNGNIVEAQSTRAGITNSR
-360 GGAAQYGDVPDPVDH
+360 PVNCH
-375 GGDEHAQQHGGAHA
+375 TITAIR
-389 LAGQDDDGEQA
+389 
-400 HEGGDHGEHHLPVA
+400 
-414 RLAHAVL
+414 RLV
-421 NDGGGQGAEE
+421 
-431 VPHHVERRGEA
+431 
-442 VALGIDAHVGAQ
+442 
-454 TDVHQHQADG
+454 
-464 GGDAVPHAQRDRLN
+464 
-478 DLVPDVQHGQDDEHD
+478 
-493 ALDKDDA
+493 
-500 QGGLKGLQI
+500 
-509 AHAGQGHK
+509 
-517 VGHHHGKEAVQA
+517 
-529 HAGGHGEGLVG
+529 
-540 QEGHTEHAHGGRE
+540 
-553 AGGHEHGV
+553 
-561 PKLLPVG
+561 
-568 AETGEQVGVQRD
+568 
-580 DVGHGHKGGQTG
+580 
-592 QDLGADVC
+592 
-600 AVLLQV
+600 
-606 KQLLHW
+606 
-612 DLLRFY
+612 

>member
-46 RDAYKKKLRE
+46 RDAYKKKLKA

-67 QSDVKDSISVAAA
+67 QSDVKDSITAAAA
-80 KMKTLLSKQEQ
+80 KMKTLLSRQEQ

-118 KQYDAMKLRIQYL
+118 NQYDAMKLRIQYL

-206 GELKTLMAKLEKQKD
+206 GELKTLMAKLEQQKD

-270 GARNR
+270 SGGIASDSYLKDPDCNPSQTTNVSGADIVAFAQQFVGNPYVWGGNSL
-275 TDGIGQQ
+275 TNGVDCSGFVHQVYAHFGISTPRYSQAFKSVGQPVSYQ
-282 GFLHLGHI
+282 NI
-290 AVLVHHA
+290 QA
-297 GPGGG
+297 GDVVVYP
-302 AHQGPDGVEHVD
+302 
-314 HAEGEDQ
+314 
-321 GDGGEPAQLHKA
+321 
-333 GEVELEQGLGGH
+333 GH
-345 VSNRGHPAGGGQGGE
+345 VAIYIGNGNIVEAQSTRAGITNSR
-360 GGAAQYGDVPDPVDH
+360 PVNCH
-375 GGDEHAQQHGGAHA
+375 TITAIR
-389 LAGQDDDGEQA
+389 
-400 HEGGDHGEHHLPVA
+400 
-414 RLAHAVL
+414 RLV
-421 NDGGGQGAEE
+421 
-431 VPHHVERRGEA
+431 
-442 VALGIDAHVGAQ
+442 
-454 TDVHQHQADG
+454 
-464 GGDAVPHAQRDRLN
+464 
-478 DLVPDVQHGQDDEHD
+478 
-493 ALDKDDA
+493 
-500 QGGLKGLQI
+500 
-509 AHAGQGHK
+509 
-517 VGHHHGKEAVQA
+517 
-529 HAGGHGEGLVG
+529 
-540 QEGHTEHAHGGRE
+540 
-553 AGGHEHGV
+553 
-561 PKLLPVG
+561 
-568 AETGEQVGVQRD
+568 
-580 DVGHGHKGGQTG
+580 
-592 QDLGADVC
+592 
-600 AVLLQV
+600 
-606 KQLLHW
+606 
-612 DLLRFY
+612 